1 MITWSK
7 LEEVLFDIEVN
18 LKNRPVIYE
27 YLEYSVLTFKSI
39 TLRRD
44 MKLPDYS
51 PEEGELSDNWK
62 KQQRYVHKCK
72 EAAWK
77 KCFHK
82 YLAAHNLSHREK
94 PVKININDVEMIKG
108 DDKNR
113 GK

>member
-1 MITWSK
+1 M
-7 LEEVLFDIEVN
+7 
-18 LKNRPVIYE
+18 
-27 YLEYSVLTFKSI
+27 LTFKSI

-44 MKLPDYS
+44 IKLPDYS
-51 PEEGELSDNWK
+51 PEEEELSDNWK
-62 KQQRYVHKCK
+62 NQKRYVHKCN

-77 KCFHK
+77 RCFHK
-82 YLAAHNLSHREK
+82 HVTAHDLSHKEK

>member
-62 KQQRYVHKCK
+62 KQQR
-72 EAAWK
+72 
-77 KCFHK
+77 
-82 YLAAHNLSHREK
+82 
-94 PVKININDVEMIKG
+94 
-108 DDKNR
+108 
-113 GK
+113 